1 MKPLLLV
8 AVAGLVCGL
17 AHARP
22 LIIEETSRI
31 ESPDATLSSFGGRVA
46 VDGNDAIVTGQLD
59 VPGPYGFDSTYTRVY
74 LYRRVGV
81 NWIYVRQ
88 IAEDFDVRDDA
99 SINSY
104 GIAMRDGVAALS
116 LQPFKLFEKRS
127 GNWVPVTYFNQ
138 YGTPD
143 QLPEEGGEDVEIE
156 SGRIFAGNLNWGGH
170 ILQKDTAGVWRV
182 RQRVDGDWNGIVHGA
197 NGGPVDIS
205 PNWAVVADPFNGL
218 GLPEPAVHIF
228 RNIGTDGWLL
238 DARMD
243 AVEGHTIGEVAL
255 GAEQLFF
262 PPDHLFVEDFPRFG
276 VARFERQLNGS
287 WQVLDWLRTAGD
299 LMSTPEDSSSK
310 RRGTGLKVSEPYV
323 FHRVWNHDRHAWVV
337 NVFLPNFLPNGN
349 VAHEHVGTLAASNGE
364 SLGGS
369 LAVSGRRVLVAGDTQ
384 AYYFLLPSTFATPAL
399 IQDTFEI
406 GNRTG
411 WSPLGGSQFAV
422 VQSGSTRVY
431 RQSSTAGNAGAL
443 LIAANWKNQS
453 IQMDVKPTAFGAD
466 GWVGL
471 ATRRIDDANYYFVA
485 LRGSGVLSI
494 NRVQNGALV
503 PLASRPYPGTPN
515 RNYRLRLESIGTQH
529 RVYIDGSL
537 VLDADDA
544 ALTIGRPALLTSNA
558 AADFDNVAASPT
570 PTATIYAQASV
581 DPLNPGANAA
591 PWSYD
596 GAGNW
601 IWSADGAANTVL
613 AQTSIAATTRA
624 AVGPLPWT
632 LDLSDQVV
640 EVRARARTFGAGAP
654 WLGLA
659 ARYVDAN
666 NYVHLMMRGSN
677 RLSLRKV
684 VNGNVVEL
692 GTVVQNA
699 TPGIW
704 YRLRLETIGTQVRAY
719 VNGKLLIEAVD
730 PQPSIGR
737 IALDTQNTLADFDD
751 IRAIQP

>member
-1 MKPLLLV
+1 
-8 AVAGLVCGL
+8 
-17 AHARP
+17 
-22 LIIEETSRI
+22 
-31 ESPDATLSSFGGRVA
+31 
-46 VDGNDAIVTGQLD
+46 
-59 VPGPYGFDSTYTRVY
+59 
-74 LYRRVGV
+74 
-81 NWIYVRQ
+81 VRQ
-88 IAEDFDVRDDA
+88 VAEDLDAGEDA
-99 SINSY
+99 SLNSY

-116 LQPFKLFEKRS
+116 LQPFKLFEKRD

-143 QLPEEGGEDVEIE
+143 QLSEEGGEDVEID
-156 SGRIFAGNLNWGGH
+156 SGRIFTGNINWGGH
-170 ILQKDTAGVWRV
+170 ILQKDAAGVWRV
-182 RQRVDGDWNGIVHGA
+182 RQRLDGDWNGFIHGA

-205 PNWAVVADPFNGL
+205 PNWAVVADPFNKL

-243 AVEGHTIGEVAL
+243 AVEGHTLGEVAL
-255 GAEQLFF
+255 GAEQIGIH
-262 PPDHLFVEDFPRFG
+262 PDHFFVEDLPRFG

-310 RRGTGLKVSEPYV
+310 RLGTGLKVSEPYV

-337 NVFLPNFLPNGN
+337 NVFLPNGN
-349 VAHEHVGTLAASNGE
+349 VAHEHVGTLVASNGE
-364 SLGGS
+364 SLGAS
-369 LAVSGRRVLVAGDTQ
+369 LAVSGRRVLVAGETQ

-399 IQDTFEI
+399 IQDTFDS
-406 GNRTG
+406 GHRTG
-411 WSPLGGSQFAV
+411 WSPLGASQFAV
-422 VQSGSTRVY
+422 VQSGNTRVY
-431 RQSSTAGNAGAL
+431 RQSSTVGDAGAL

-453 IQMDVKPTAFGAD
+453 IQADVIPTAFGAD
-466 GWVGL
+466 AWFGL
-471 ATRRIDDANYYFVA
+471 ATRRIDDSNYYFVA
-485 LRGSGVLSI
+485 LRSSGVLSL
-494 NRVQNGALV
+494 NRIQNGALV
-503 PLASRPYPGTPN
+503 PLASRAYPGTLN
-515 RNYRLRLESIGTQH
+515 RNYRLRLESIGTLH
-529 RVYIDGSL
+529 RVYIDGVL

-544 ALTIGRPALLTSNA
+544 ALAIGRPALLTSNA
-558 AADFDNVAASPT
+558 AGDFDNVVASPT

-581 DPLNPGANAA
+581 DTLNPGANAA

-601 IWSADGAANTVL
+601 IWSADGTTNTVL
-613 AQTSIAATTRA
+613 AQTSIAAATRA

-640 EVRARARTFGAGAP
+640 EVRARARTFGAGSS

-666 NYVHLMMRGSN
+666 NYVHLIMRGSN

-684 VNGNVVEL
+684 VDGNVL
-692 GTVVQNA
+692 QWGTVVQNA

-704 YRLRLETIGTQVRAY
+704 YRLRLETIGMQVRAY

-730 PQPSIGR
+730 AQPSIGR
-737 IALDTQNTLADFDD
+737 IALDTQNTSADFDD